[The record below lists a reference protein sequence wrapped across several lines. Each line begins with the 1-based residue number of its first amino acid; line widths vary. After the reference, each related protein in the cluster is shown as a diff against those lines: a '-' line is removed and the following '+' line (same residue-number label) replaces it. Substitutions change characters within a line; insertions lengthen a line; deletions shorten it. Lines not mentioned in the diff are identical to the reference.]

1 MTHKSGYK
9 SVSHQDKEILI
20 EISAC
25 NTSCIENQMTARAEM
40 LQNI

>member
-9 SVSHQDKEILI
+9 SVSHQDKDILI

-25 NTSCIENQMTARAEM
+25 IENLMTARAEM